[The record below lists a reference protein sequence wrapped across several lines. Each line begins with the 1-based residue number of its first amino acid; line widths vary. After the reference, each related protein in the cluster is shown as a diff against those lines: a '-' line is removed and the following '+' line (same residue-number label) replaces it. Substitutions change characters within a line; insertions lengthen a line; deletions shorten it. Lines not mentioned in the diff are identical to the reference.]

1 MQTTTAPPARDIGA
15 LVRSRR
21 HALRPRM
28 TQAQLGAVLGY
39 SASWVCRVESGELV
53 PPVPVLLRIAAALG
67 IPTDELL
74 AAAHPPRRVIGTDL
88 ASPRTTPSRAATVA
102 RDDVEGEQE
111 DAVRRRYFLTGA
123 VGIGS
128 AALAGTAAAGPR
140 RAADPGTA
148 LETAL
153 FQPPPA
159 APSTVAR
166 LTMALHGARED
177 FRRAEYR
184 HLAAR
189 LPALL
194 ATVDTTRNTLTGHA
208 REEAHAVAAR
218 AYSLA
223 CELAIKSRSETSWV
237 AADRA
242 LTAARASGHAPAIGE
257 AARMLSVAMRH
268 AGRHHA
274 ALDLL
279 TRTCA
284 QLDDASDADAQGV
297 RASLLLTGGYTAA
310 HTGDR
315 ALALDLV
322 DQAED
327 IGRRHGAGHRLTLQ
341 DTPEQCDGMRI
352 SIFNALGRP
361 DDGIAPMQRI
371 NPAAFPTAERR
382 ARYYTDTARMWH
394 QLGNHQ
400 RTYAA
405 LRSIER
411 EAPEEARRPSVR
423 ALTADL
429 VYTSVRLP
437 GVREFAARTGAV
449 PG

>member
-1 MQTTTAPPARDIGA
+1 MQTTTAPPTDDLGA

-28 TQAQLGAVLGY
+28 TQARLGTVLGY

-53 PPVPVLLRIAAALG
+53 PPVPVLMQIAAALN
-67 IPTDELL
+67 IPADDLL
-74 AAAHPPRRVIGTDL
+74 AAAHPPRGGVGPDL
-88 ASPRTTPSRAATVA
+88 ASPRTTPSPAATVA
-102 RDDVEGEQE
+102 RDDIEGQQE
-111 DAVRRRYFLTGA
+111 DAVRRRHFLTGA

-128 AALAGTAAAGPR
+128 AALTGTATAGPR
-140 RAADPGTA
+140 RTADPGTA
-148 LETAL
+148 LEAAL

-159 APSTVAR
+159 APSTVNR
-166 LTMALHGARED
+166 LTVAVNGARED
-177 FRRAEYR
+177 FRRAEYH

-189 LPALL
+189 LPVLL
-194 ATVDTTRNTLTGHA
+194 ATADATRNTLTGHG
-208 REEAHAVAAR
+208 REEAHAVASR
-218 AYSLA
+218 AYALA
-223 CELAIKSRSETSWV
+223 CELAIKQRSETSWV

-242 LTAARASGHAPAIGE
+242 LAAARASGQASAVGE
-257 AARMLSVAMRH
+257 AARVLSVAMRH
-268 AGRHHA
+268 SGRHHA

-284 QLDDASDADAQGV
+284 QLDDASDAEAQGV

-327 IGRRHGAGHRLTLQ
+327 IGRHGTAGHRLTLRA
-341 DTPEQCDGMRI
+341 TPEQCDGMRI
-352 SIFNALGRP
+352 SIFNALGEP
-361 DDGIAPMQRI
+361 DDGVAPMQRI
-371 NPAAFPTAERR
+371 NPGKFPTAERR
-382 ARYYTDTARMWH
+382 ARFFTDAARMWH

-429 VYTSVRLP
+429 VYAPVRLP
-437 GVREFAARTGAV
+437 GIREFAGRTGAI
-449 PG
+449 PA